1 MKINRRAALKV
12 GGTGAV
18 LAAAGG
24 VWRAWE
30 QGVWSA
36 GEGPAY
42 EPWRR
47 WRSDPSEGPLALVRA
62 AILAA
67 NPHNSQPWLFRVG
80 DSRIDLFADPARDI
94 GAVDPDHREMYIG
107 LGCALEN
114 LLLAAGARG
123 LAWRLGLMPDR
134 AHATHVAR
142 IDLTPGPRATSEF
155 YEAIPHRHTNRG
167 PYDRSRAVPPDL
179 LDAMTRTAGDDARLS
194 WLVSDTDR
202 RRLGQLI
209 VRATEAIV
217 ADDAQSRASARW
229 FRFRWAD
236 VQRHRDGITID
247 ANLTDPLMRVAA
259 KMLPPLSRERS
270 DRFWL
275 AATRDT
281 FVATA
286 AGFGIL
292 SVHDARD
299 NAQRLRG
306 GRAWQR
312 LHLQATAQGPAAEP
326 ADRARRPRAG
336 PGDRAD
342 VRAGAHG
349 ARRRRGLAGVDDLPG
364 RLPDAAGGTQSAPR
378 RRGPSDL
385 DVAKQEGVHPARA
398 GISRSR
404 ARRYSR
410 SGLRCRSRTARAGP

>member
-142 IDLTPGPRATSEF
+142 IDLTPGPRATSEL

-167 PYDRSRAVPPDL
+167 PYDRSRAVPPEL
-179 LDAMTRTAGDDARLS
+179 LDAMTRSAGDDARLS

-312 LHLQATAQGPAAEP
+312 LHLQATA
-326 ADRARRPRAG
+326 
-336 PGDRAD
+336 
-342 VRAGAHG
+342 
-349 ARRRRGLAGVDDLPG
+349 RGLALQPLNQPTERADRERVLAIEPTFGRALTELVDD
-364 RLPDAAGGTQSAPR
+364 AAWQALMTFRVGYPTRPAALSPR
-378 RRGPSDL
+378 RAAEAL
-385 DVAKQEGVHPARA
+385 L
-398 GISRSR
+398 I
-404 ARRYSR
+404 
-410 SGLRCRSRTARAGP
+410 

>member
-1 MKINRRAALKV
+1 MTRGMKINRRAALKV

-80 DSRIDLFADPARDI
+80 ASRIDLFADPARDI

-123 LAWRLGLMPDR
+123 LAWRLALMPDR

-142 IDLTPGPRATSEF
+142 IDLTPGPRATSEL

-312 LHLQATAQGPAAEP
+312 LHLQATA
-326 ADRARRPRAG
+326 
-336 PGDRAD
+336 
-342 VRAGAHG
+342 
-349 ARRRRGLAGVDDLPG
+349 RGLALQPLNQPTERADRERVLAIEPTFGRALTELVDD
-364 RLPDAAGGTQSAPR
+364 AAWQALMTFRVGYPTRPAALSPR
-378 RRGPSDL
+378 RAAEAL
-385 DVAKQEGVHPARA
+385 L
-398 GISRSR
+398 I
-404 ARRYSR
+404 
-410 SGLRCRSRTARAGP
+410 

>member
-80 DSRIDLFADPARDI
+80 ASRIDLFADPARDI

-123 LAWRLGLMPDR
+123 LAWRLALMPDR

-142 IDLTPGPRATSEF
+142 IDLTPGPRATSEL

-167 PYDRSRAVPPDL
+167 PYDRSRAVPPEL
-179 LDAMTRTAGDDARLS
+179 LDAMTDRKSTRLNS
-194 WLVSDTDR
+194 SHGYISYAVFCLKKKKNKKKNIDS
-202 RRLGQLI
+202 
-209 VRATEAIV
+209 
-217 ADDAQSRASARW
+217 SR
-229 FRFRWAD
+229 
-236 VQRHRDGITID
+236 
-247 ANLTDPLMRVAA
+247 
-259 KMLPPLSRERS
+259 
-270 DRFWL
+270 
-275 AATRDT
+275 
-281 FVATA
+281 
-286 AGFGIL
+286 
-292 SVHDARD
+292 
-299 NAQRLRG
+299 
-306 GRAWQR
+306 
-312 LHLQATAQGPAAEP
+312 
-326 ADRARRPRAG
+326 
-336 PGDRAD
+336 
-342 VRAGAHG
+342 
-349 ARRRRGLAGVDDLPG
+349 
-364 RLPDAAGGTQSAPR
+364 
-378 RRGPSDL
+378 
-385 DVAKQEGVHPARA
+385 
-398 GISRSR
+398 
-404 ARRYSR
+404 
-410 SGLRCRSRTARAGP
+410 